1 VNWEFTVLH
10 RNTFRKTKVSIIATI
25 RALSERGSKIAQDNQ
40 AEPTE
45 RNIFTT
51 TVCILRRVF
60 LFGKYQAEI
69 RETVRR

>member
-1 VNWEFTVLH
+1 MNWQFTVLH
-10 RNTFRKTKVSIIATI
+10 RNVFRKIKGNIIVTI
-25 RALSERGSKIAQDNQ
+25 RALSEGGSKTVQENE

-60 LFGKYQAEI
+60 IYGKYQAEI
-69 RETVRR
+69 RETVRS